1 MYHNPSSLSDD
12 ERRMPAIQEVPHDAV
27 ETARSRI
34 RGARTLVVKV
44 GSNVLV
50 GGGGGVIDRRTFTA
64 LVEAIARLAR
74 VPGRRIVLVSSGAIA
89 VGRRQHD
96 RPQRVA
102 NETLSQKQALAA
114 VGQPRLMHLY
124 GEEFRFYGM
133 SVAQLLLTRDDFDD
147 RERFLN
153 ARKTLRELD
162 RLEGV
167 IPIVNENDT
176 IASHEI
182 RFGDNDS
189 LAALVTSI
197 VNADALLI
205 LSDVESLYTAD
216 PALHSD
222 ASPISVAW
230 ADDPVLHDISG
241 PSTTGSYGTGGMA
254 SKVGAAR
261 TAAAWGV
268 PTMIVG
274 GRRPDNLGRALA
286 GDTVGTLFVP
296 RSDGLSS
303 RKAWIRFGARPAGVV
318 SIDRGAEVA
327 IRAHGRSLLP
337 GGITGVSGDFR
348 AGAVVRIQTDD
359 GVEIARGLTA
369 YPSADL
375 GRIAGLDSGS
385 ILAELGYHNGD
396 AAVHRDDLALVD
408 DLPADALG

>member
-1 MYHNPSSLSDD
+1 MH
-12 ERRMPAIQEVPHDAV
+12 AIQEVPTDAV
-27 ETARSRI
+27 ESARSLI

-74 VPGRRIVLVSSGAIA
+74 VPGRRIILVSSGAIA
-89 VGRRQHD
+89 VGRRQHG
-96 RPQRVA
+96 RPRRTT
-102 NETLSQKQALAA
+102 NETLAQKQALAA

-124 GEEFRFYGM
+124 AEEFRFYGM
-133 SVAQLLLTRDDFDD
+133 SVAQVLLTRDDFND

-162 RLEGV
+162 QLEGV
-167 IPIVNENDT
+167 VPIINENDT
-176 IASHEI
+176 ITSDEI

-216 PALHSD
+216 PALD
-222 ASPISVAW
+222 ASASPLPVVW
-230 ADDPVLHDISG
+230 ADDPVLTDISG
-241 PSTTGSYGTGGMA
+241 PSTSGGYGTGGMA

-261 TAAAWGV
+261 TASTWGV
-268 PTMIVG
+268 PTVILG

-286 GDTVGTLFVP
+286 GETIGTLFVP
-296 RSDGLSS
+296 RGDRLSS
-303 RKAWIRFGARPAGVV
+303 RKAWIRFGAQPAGVV
-318 SIDRGAEVA
+318 SIDDGAEVA
-327 IRAHGRSLLP
+327 IRARGRSLLP

-348 AGAVVRIQTDD
+348 AGAVVRIQTDS
-359 GVEIARGLTA
+359 GVEVARGLSA

-375 GRIAGLDSGS
+375 ARIAGRDSS
-385 ILAELGYHNGD
+385 AIVDAIGYHNGD
-396 AAVHRDDLALVD
+396 AAVHRDDLVLVD
-408 DLPADALG
+408 DLPPDELG